1 MSETKIKLTQEMKQ
15 GYIDVIHKI
24 WPNVLNRYSADD
36 VTEEVAEII
45 DTVLNSITN
54 CSNGMALVHELFEDF
69 YMPFKINKW
78 RTLIK
83 EAFDVFSDW
92 LDALEE
98 NRKYKVCVTNAAW
111 QWRSV
116 IEMALMGL

>member
-1 MSETKIKLTQEMKQ
+1 MSESQIPLTPEMRQ

-24 WPNVLNRYSADD
+24 WPNVLDRYTAND
-36 VTEEVAEII
+36 VTDEVADIM
-45 DTVLNSITN
+45 DTVLNSIVS
-54 CSNGMALVHELFEDF
+54 CSEAMALIHELYEDF

-83 EAFDVFSDW
+83 ETIDVFSDW

-98 NRKYKVCVTNAAW
+98 NRQYKVCVTTAAW